1 MHKNVCRF
9 MSVVIFQQHCN
20 KAEGIQPAAA
30 NILALVALISMC
42 TFLLPFSFP
51 FLWHQDRVED

>member
-1 MHKNVCRF
+1 

-51 FLWHQDRVED
+51 LLWHQDRVED